1 MDFCYY
7 SLRSVF
13 ILDVD
18 IILKQKSPKIRLRHD
33 VFALMR
39 GTQSLRPGFELA
51 MRVGHTDFKD

>member
-1 MDFCYY
+1 MDFWYY

-33 VFALMR
+33 VFALNER
-39 GTQSLRPGFELA
+39 ISEFEAWL
-51 MRVGHTDFKD
+51 